1 MDKPTDH
8 AASEAASKRQN
19 YSLKKIREIDIYQLS
34 QRGLNYVRIGR
45 TKGLLE
51 LENQIKHEPLDI
63 FREALELLVDGCS
76 AEDLRQFLS
85 TSRKQTLHH
94 IETLYSLVENM
105 AVSVK
110 EGENPKLVERY
121 AQLYFT
127 GEQLAKIDSP

>member
-1 MDKPTDH
+1 MENGSEQSVREKDDKRP
-8 AASEAASKRQN
+8 N
-19 YSLKKIREIDIYQLS
+19 FPLKKIREIDIYQLT
-34 QRGLNYVRIGR
+34 QCGLDYVRIGR
-45 TKGLLE
+45 SKGLLE

-76 AEDLRQFLS
+76 ADDIRQFLT

-105 AVSVK
+105 AVSAK
-110 EGENPKLVERY
+110 EGENPMLVERY

-127 GEQLAKIDSP
+127 GEHLAKTDKV

>member
-1 MDKPTDH
+1 MEKKPVNKGLDNGDKRP
-8 AASEAASKRQN
+8 N
-19 YSLKKIREIDIYQLS
+19 YSLKSIREADIYQLT

-45 TKGLLE
+45 SKGLLE
-51 LENQIKHEPLDI
+51 LENQIKQEPLDI

-76 AEDLRQFLS
+76 ADDIRQYLT
-85 TSRKQTLHH
+85 TSRKQILHH

-127 GEQLAKIDSP
+127 GEQLVKTDPL

>member
-1 MDKPTDH
+1 MEQKTGQ
-8 AASEAASKRQN
+8 AAGDLDNKQMN
-19 YSLKKIREIDIYQLS
+19 YSLKKIREIDIYQLT

-51 LENQIKHEPLDI
+51 LENQIKHEPLDL
-63 FREALELLVDGCS
+63 FREALELLVDGCG
-76 AEDLRQFLS
+76 ADDLRQFLS
-85 TSRKQTLHH
+85 TSKKQTLHH

-127 GEQLAKIDSP
+127 GEQLAKTDPL

>member
-1 MDKPTDH
+1 MVSGSDQTGIECGDKHP
-8 AASEAASKRQN
+8 N
-19 YSLKKIREIDIYQLS
+19 YSLKKIREIDIYQLT

-45 TKGLLE
+45 AKGLLE
-51 LENQIKHEPLDI
+51 LENQIKNEPLDI

-76 AEDLRQFLS
+76 ADDIRQFLT
-85 TSRKQTLHH
+85 TSKKQTLHH

-105 AVSVK
+105 SISVK

-127 GEQLAKIDSP
+127 GDHLAKSDPV

>member
-1 MDKPTDH
+1 MEQTTGQAADEHDNKPM
-8 AASEAASKRQN
+8 N
-19 YSLKKIREIDIYQLS
+19 YSLKKIREIDIYQLT
-34 QRGLNYVRIGR
+34 QRGLNYVHIGR

-51 LENQIKHEPLDI
+51 LENRIKHEPLDI
-63 FREALELLVDGCS
+63 FREALELLVDGCGS
-76 AEDLRQFLS
+76 DDLRQFLS
-85 TSRKQTLHH
+85 TSKKQTLHH

-127 GEQLAKIDSP
+127 GEQLAKSDPP